1 MACVIWW
8 LCGICD
14 MVGVAGMIWWGVVYV
29 IWWRCGMCDMVG
41 VWSLGP
47 LS

>member
-1 MACVIWW
+1 MCDSGGVACVIWW
-8 LCGICD
+8 
-14 MVGVAGMIWWGVVYV
+14 GVACV
-29 IWWRCGMCDMVG
+29 IWWVYGMCDMVG